1 MKPRF
6 DHVLA
11 VISGACLVLSFPKF
25 GHPAFGWIAL
35 VPLLV
40 ALAGWSGGDAP
51 LRGCRPR
58 RAFTLGLIAGLV
70 YFVGTVYWTSSVVA
84 TFGGLSLPL
93 ALFAMGLLAAYL
105 SLYPALASLA
115 IGHLVRAGGARALYI
130 TPAAWVATEYLRGG
144 YLMGGFP
151 WVPLGNSQVTVLP
164 VAQLASVLGIY
175 GVSALV
181 AFVNASMAYAL
192 VVGGRRRLVAA
203 GLAVAVPLAIG
214 AWGAWRIAEGS
225 LTRVGTPLRVGLVQA
240 NIEQVRKWDASQA
253 RPIFTTHIAISRD
266 LGRKG
271 AQFIIWPE
279 SALPFRFD
287 ENPAGREA
295 LQELARELRAH
306 LLFGTD
312 EVVAGR
318 SYNSAFLVAPDG
330 RRAAVYRKIHLVPF
344 GEFIPFGGWL
354 RLFPPLVETV
364 GGFPSFAPGTA
375 VEMLPLGDHVTSTAI
390 CYEIVYPGLISTAVR
405 QGSELLTTITNDAW
419 YGRSSAPLQHFE
431 LASMRAIEQG
441 RYLARAANTGVSGVV
456 DPYGRVLQRSR
467 LFEETGLVEEV
478 RLLRER
484 TIYSVIGDV
493 VVYAGAAITLVAL
506 VLMRRR
512 RSVG

>member
-1 MKPRF
+1 
-6 DHVLA
+6 
-11 VISGACLVLSFPKF
+11 
-25 GHPAFGWIAL
+25 
-35 VPLLV
+35 
-40 ALAGWSGGDAP
+40 
-51 LRGCRPR
+51 
-58 RAFTLGLIAGLV
+58 
-70 YFVGTVYWTSSVVA
+70 
-84 TFGGLSLPL
+84 
-93 ALFAMGLLAAYL
+93 
-105 SLYPALASLA
+105 
-115 IGHLVRAGGARALYI
+115 
-130 TPAAWVATEYLRGG
+130 
-144 YLMGGFP
+144 
-151 WVPLGNSQVTVLP
+151 
-164 VAQLASVLGIY
+164 
-175 GVSALV
+175 VSALV